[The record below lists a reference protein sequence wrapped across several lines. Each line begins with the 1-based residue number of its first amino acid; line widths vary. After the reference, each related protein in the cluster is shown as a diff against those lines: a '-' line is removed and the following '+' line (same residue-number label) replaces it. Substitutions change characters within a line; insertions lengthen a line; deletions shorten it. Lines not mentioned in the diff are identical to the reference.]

1 MLSRCVD
8 WNFIQAKQA
17 LARGT
22 LRKTLSLSWNVC
34 KLVLVMDLEPLI
46 SHQFHYCVQRT
57 STYFNVFQR
66 DHGQDGRLQAASRPP
81 GSKSKAH
88 LSDTPK
94 HLSFQVFK
102 SPKNRLRLFDLTACT
117 VARCCHDEL
126 WDSQTAAT
134 RPPRRRAIPPVADEL
149 ASSPSS
155 VSSVNVPQHIPPM
168 QNMFETHQITTAH
181 SDLDAFK
188 TFWWCNVIRYGR
200 CVLIL
205 RFHKLKDVH
214 HSSESDGDEN
224 EAPKSSSIHVSCSH
238 AESSQSIFIYESNL
252 DWTNQDEFS
261 IYIYRVPLERP
272 AQSGW
277 PSQGRI
283 HWISWISLSVWSED
297 EWSMCE
303 VWVEVLEATE
313 YLKYK
318 SITGQPNALLRRV
331 QSYLT
336 SHCHITTW
344 KHGVVENRI
353 MISGFRMQR
362 NWNC

>member
-1 MLSRCVD
+1 MLRRCVD

-57 STYFNVFQR
+57 STYFNVTMAKMEGFKL
-66 DHGQDGRLQAASRPP
+66 HLGPP
-81 GSKSKAH
+81 A
-88 LSDTPK
+88 
-94 HLSFQVFK
+94 V
-102 SPKNRLRLFDLTACT
+102 SPKPTWATRQNTCHSKCSNPLKTDFDSSTLRPHGVHGGTVLSRRALRLPNSCNKTSKTPRHSAC
-117 VARCCHDEL
+117 R
-126 WDSQTAAT
+126 W
-134 RPPRRRAIPPVADEL
+134 RACNI
-149 ASSPSS
+149 SPSS
-155 VSSVNVPQHIPPM
+155 VSSVNVPQRIPPI
-168 QNMFETHQITTAH
+168 QNMFETHHITTAH

-214 HSSESDGDEN
+214 HSSEFDGDEN

-252 DWTNQDEFS
+252 DWTNQDEFI

-277 PSQGRI
+277 PGQGQI
-283 HWISWISLSVWSED
+283 HWMSWISLYSVWSED
-297 EWSMCE
+297 EWSIRSM
-303 VWVEVLEATE
+303 
-313 YLKYK
+313 
-318 SITGQPNALLRRV
+318 
-331 QSYLT
+331 
-336 SHCHITTW
+336 
-344 KHGVVENRI
+344 
-353 MISGFRMQR
+353 
-362 NWNC
+362 